1 MYDVLILIEQLS
13 QRFVQVSH
21 CIRHLQLDWSMKNV
35 DIDVKDQLRNENV
48 VEWFDNFY
56 SILKKRRE
64 QLKELTLELYCK
76 LFTKM
81 LHYICRNN

>member
-1 MYDVLILIEQLS
+1 
-13 QRFVQVSH
+13 
-21 CIRHLQLDWSMKNV
+21 
-35 DIDVKDQLRNENV
+35 LRNENV